1 MSLSHVAGLHV
12 GTVETCS
19 PVEIKVLLDSDA
31 PQDIAFNTGRP
42 QGFPRLNGYVLI
54 PNEGGAVVAV
64 ISRMTMEPAP
74 PGGGE
79 RERAIVQMPV
89 SRRRLFVTPLG
100 TLEIGRTAGGK
111 AFKLSRGVASYPAV
125 GDAVVLATADQLQS
139 IVEASGEDRRV
150 NIGSAGSA
158 LDAPVTIDP
167 DKLFGRHVGVFGNTG
182 SGKSCTVAGL
192 IRWSVETAAAA
203 GQPCNSRFIV
213 LDPNGEY
220 RTCFSDLSRSVDVK
234 VYSIE
239 PGEGEARLTVPAWMW
254 NGQEWAG
261 VLNASPGTQRPILM
275 QAIRR
280 LRAAALAGVE
290 GENAVAADADRV
302 LTATQLRAYAE
313 WIQGCRAEGV
323 GALGAFPK
331 VRACHENFSGLE
343 VLLGAF
349 GERLHDAA
357 ELEDAIF
364 QAIEVSRAIRN
375 RRTDHAQDGREFIR
389 PIQDGDFVEAVEA
402 VNAIR
407 ALLPEVTAA
416 AGPSE
421 DTPTRFDPTGLPG
434 MIDLIAGLAP
444 GNMQQHVAGLG
455 LRIQS
460 LLADSR
466 VAPLILPEN
475 GGEEFGDW
483 LHGLLG
489 RGEGGKGQITVLD
502 LSLVPSDVLTTVVSV
517 LGRLVFEAAQRYRR
531 AYRVTMPTVLVLE
544 EAHNFV
550 ERQSYENDDGGQGAR
565 CRQVFEK
572 IAKEGRKFGVGLML
586 SSQRPA
592 ELSPTIVA
600 QCNSFLLHRIVND
613 RDQELVTRLSPD
625 SSGTLL
631 KELPS
636 LPTQKAILM
645 GIATE
650 IPLVFDVRAL
660 ERGHR
665 PTSENPDF
673 WGVWTRVRP
682 VDIDLSDI
690 AQQWSAG

>member
-1 MSLSHVAGLHV
+1 MPLSHVAGLHV

-79 RERAIVQMPV
+79 RDRAIVQIPV

-100 TLEIGRTAGGK
+100 TLEVGRTAGDK

-125 GDAVVLATADQLQS
+125 GDAVVLATADQLRS

-150 NIGSAGSA
+150 HIGSARLA

-192 IRWSVETAAAA
+192 IRWSVETAAAD

-220 RTCFSDLSRSVDVK
+220 RTCFSDLSESVDVK

-280 LRAAALAGVE
+280 LRAATLAAGV
-290 GENAVAADADRV
+290 GDDVAAADADGA
-302 LTATQLRAYAE
+302 LTATQLRAFVE
-313 WIQGCRAEGV
+313 WLQGCRAEGV
-323 GALGAFPK
+323 AALGAYPK
-331 VRACHENFSGLE
+331 IKACHENLQGLE
-343 VLLGAF
+343 DLLGRF
-349 GERLHDAA
+349 GDRNTNAGALADAVFEA
-357 ELEDAIF
+357 V
-364 QAIEVSRAIRN
+364 EVSRAVRA
-375 RRTDHAQDGREFIR
+375 RRTDTPDHRVFHRQL
-389 PIQDGDFVEAVEA
+389 QDGDLVDVIAA
-402 VNAIR
+402 LNAIR
-407 ALLPEVTAA
+407 VLLPDVAA
-416 AGPSE
+416 LGGPSE

-434 MIDLIAGLAP
+434 MIDLIAGLTP

-455 LRIQS
+455 LRIQT

-466 VAPLILPEN
+466 VAPLIQPED
-475 GGEEFGDW
+475 GGDEFGDW

-489 RGEGGKGQITVLD
+489 RGDSGKGQITVLD
-502 LSLVPSDVLTTVVSV
+502 LSLVPSDVLTTIVSV

-531 AYRVTMPTVLVLE
+531 VYKVTMPTVLVLE

-550 ERQSYENDDGGQGAR
+550 ERQSYDTDDGGQGAR

-650 IPLVFDVRAL
+650 IPVVFDVRAL
-660 ERGHR
+660 AHAHR

-673 WGVWTRVRP
+673 WGVWTGKRA
-682 VDIDLSDI
+682 IENDLNEI